1 MGKKEGN
8 MNLEGIRQKL
18 AGRGEGVSKTGS
30 NGSFSTFDLLYQLS
44 YMSVIAAAG
53 VPRKHIFESC
63 SQLDC
68 SSSAYFRKV
77 ELTSNRLGY
86 DYARSCRVVGESIE
100 QEEIRGLLLRFSSSL
115 VSGEPEAEF
124 LEREAEAQARA
135 YDNEYGRKLE
145 SLRKWTDAYVSLILS
160 SVLVVI
166 IGLVSTMIWSIGT
179 GFILGLVAVCL
190 GTTTVGV
197 WLIYLMSPREATVLH
212 WAGSGRRRLLRP
224 LKVLVPI
231 AVVVC
236 IILLIIGASP
246 GWILLIGAAL
256 IFPVGYVAMSND
268 KKVTKKDVEVGPFLR
283 SLGGVCSAI
292 GTTVKEAVGRLD
304 FNAINTL
311 RPEVKRLN
319 TRLIAGIKAKLCWQ
333 RFIDET
339 GSELANRSMTMFYD
353 AIELGG
359 EAEKA
364 GYHASLFASRIAL
377 LRAQRKTVTSPF
389 RWLSITMHAA
399 VTALLVFITEV
410 VAIFG
415 GMITTAQE
423 AMRDTAPGGIDSP
436 SVAAFGGF
444 NFAGLEFMHSMV
456 LPLILVFT
464 VANALAPTI
473 ADGGSRWKIL
483 YDLGITAGISG
494 ASLVFLPTVA
504 ASMFSS
510 IQM

>member
-1 MGKKEGN
+1 
-8 MNLEGIRQKL
+8 MNLDKLRQKL
-18 AGRGEGVSKTGS
+18 TGGEKGAGKTGV
-30 NGSFSTFDLLYQLS
+30 NGAFSTFDLLYQLS
-44 YMSVIAAAG
+44 YMSVIASAG

-77 ELTSNRLGY
+77 ELTCNRLGY
-86 DYARSCRVVGESIE
+86 DYARSCRIVGESVD

-124 LEREAEAQARA
+124 LAREAEAHAKT
-135 YDNEYGRKLE
+135 YENEYGRKLE
-145 SLRKWTDAYVSLILS
+145 ALRKWTDAYVSLILS

-212 WAGSGRRRLLRP
+212 WAGSGKLRLVRL

-256 IFPVGYVAMSND
+256 IFPVGFIAMSTD

-283 SLGGVCSAI
+283 SLGGICSAI

-304 FNAINTL
+304 FNSINTL
-311 RPEVKRLN
+311 RPEVIRLH
-319 TRLIAGIKAKLCWQ
+319 TRLVAGIRAKLCWQ

-359 EAEKA
+359 EPEQA
-364 GYHASLFASRIAL
+364 GYHTSLFSTKIAL

-399 VTALLVFITEV
+399 VVMLLVFITEV

-415 GMITTAQE
+415 GMIATAQQSMHGE
-423 AMRDTAPGGIDSP
+423 TSGDLSSP
-436 SVAAFGGF
+436 AVSAFGGF
-444 NFAGLEFMHSMV
+444 NFVGLEFMHVMV
-456 LPLILVFT
+456 LPLVLVFT

-473 ADGGSRWKIL
+473 ADGGSRWKFL

-494 ASLVFLPTVA
+494 VGLIFIPGMA

>member
-1 MGKKEGN
+1 VD
-8 MNLEGIRQKL
+8 R
-18 AGRGEGVSKTGS
+18 
-30 NGSFSTFDLLYQLS
+30 
-44 YMSVIAAAG
+44 
-53 VPRKHIFESC
+53 
-63 SQLDC
+63 
-68 SSSAYFRKV
+68 
-77 ELTSNRLGY
+77 
-86 DYARSCRVVGESIE
+86 
-100 QEEIRGLLLRFSSSL
+100 EEIRGLLLRFSSSL

-124 LEREAEAQARA
+124 LSREAEAHAKT
-135 YDNEYGRKLE
+135 YENEYSRKLE
-145 SLRKWTDAYVSLILS
+145 ALRKWTDAYVSLILS

-212 WAGSGRRRLLRP
+212 WAGSGKLRLVRL

-256 IFPVGYVAMSND
+256 IFPVGFIAMSTD
-268 KKVTKKDVEVGPFLR
+268 KKVTKKDVEVGPFIR
-283 SLGGVCSAI
+283 SLGGICSAI

-304 FNAINTL
+304 FNSINTL
-311 RPEVKRLN
+311 RPEVIRLH
-319 TRLIAGIKAKLCWQ
+319 TRLVAGIKAKLCWQ

-353 AIELGG
+353 AVELGG
-359 EAEKA
+359 EPEQA
-364 GYHASLFASRIAL
+364 GYHTSLFSTKIAL
-377 LRAQRKTVTSPF
+377 LPGRKRKTVTSPF

-399 VTALLVFITEV
+399 VVMLLVFITEV

-415 GMITTAQE
+415 GMIATAQQS
-423 AMRDTAPGGIDSP
+423 MHDTVRQVDLS
-436 SVAAFGGF
+436 ST
-444 NFAGLEFMHSMV
+444 SCV
-456 LPLILVFT
+456 LPSAASILFGLVVHACHGATPGPGFYRSQRT
-464 VANALAPTI
+464 CSHYSGWRKQVEISLRFRGLQRGFQA
-473 ADGGSRWKIL
+473 W
-483 YDLGITAGISG
+483 AGNRGFI
-494 ASLVFLPTVA
+494 PRMA